1 MPILQLEA
9 LVTIILY
16 LLICINAC
24 LYIFLDSKTTTGCT
38 TYVKIRFARQLS
50 NDWNHF
56 CWAPHC
62 NKQRELQHNSSLHM
76 HGRQGSQWN
85 HFCSDFYICVFFY
98 AKKMYL
104 SCGIPYIFI
113 DSILVHATTGL
124 LQGQGSDGE
133 VVQILRL
140 MYICLIVT

>member
-38 TYVKIRFARQLS
+38 TYVKIRFARQLKVWLVGRHIATS
-50 NDWNHF
+50 NESYSTIPL
-56 CWAPHC
+56 CIC
-62 NKQRELQHNSSLHM
+62 M
-76 HGRQGSQWN
+76 VGRAHSGITFVLTFIFAFSFMQ
-85 HFCSDFYICVFFY
+85 
-98 AKKMYL
+98 KMYL